1 MKLKIKD
8 TNQIHTWK
16 KLSVDLNSRISRK
29 YMNFRITAFR
39 QTSSWNHF
47 INDIDMKKFENF
59 WPVRKILR
67 NVFETFWIRWSTV
80 WWLVYKG
87 IIKGNLFDVWTVLD
101 AYLWFQF
108 KCENL
113 YVQQSSPISCDLKV
127 SRDLILLV
135 PAHRTVFKRS

>member
-1 MKLKIKD
+1 
-8 TNQIHTWK
+8 
-16 KLSVDLNSRISRK
+16 
-29 YMNFRITAFR
+29 MNF
-39 QTSSWNHF
+39 
-47 INDIDMKKFENF
+47 ENI
-59 WPVRKILR
+59 WPVRKILSF
-67 NVFETFWIRWSTV
+67 FETFWIRWSTV